1 MCWRRICHCIQMT
14 ISRQNVRSSCWRR
27 QPAEQA
33 GDPPGGE
40 VVIQTYSPEHYSI
53 QRAAAQ
59 DYDGFYEEEINYRSL
74 MGYPPVHQ
82 LLAVW
87 MSGSEE
93 EHLKKAAGYLKEFT
107 ERLNGRRKLA
117 IIGPTAPFIE
127 KVNDRYRQLIYIKS
141 EEYKFLIEAKDLM
154 EQYIEMKFRLSKPS
168 DSI

>member
-1 MCWRRICHCIQMT
+1 M
-14 ISRQNVRSSCWRR
+14 
-27 QPAEQA
+27 
-33 GDPPGGE
+33 
-40 VVIQTYSPEHYSI
+40 IQTYSPEHYSI

-107 ERLNGRRKLA
+107 ERLNRQKKLA

-154 EQYIEMKFRLSKPS
+154 EQYIEMNSGFRSLRIQFDFNPMSTM
-168 DSI
+168 